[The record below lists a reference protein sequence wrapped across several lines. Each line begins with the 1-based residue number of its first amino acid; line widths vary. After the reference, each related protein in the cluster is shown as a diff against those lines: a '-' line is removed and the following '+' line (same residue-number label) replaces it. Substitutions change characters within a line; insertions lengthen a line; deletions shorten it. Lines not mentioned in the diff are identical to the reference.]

1 MFSFETALPMSKRI
15 ATAVVMKLH
24 QPGSDTSSYLRQ
36 LKEQI
41 LQSVSWIGAFFSPRD
56 VHRGHPVEQSALGRH
71 TKWTKRFDPFY

>member
-24 QPGSDTSSYLRQ
+24 QSGSDTSPYLKQ
-36 LKEQI
+36 IEEQI
-41 LQSVSWIGAFFSPRD
+41 LRFVSWIGAFFSPREI
-56 VHRGHPVEQSALGRH
+56 HRGHPVVQTALGRH